1 MRLYESEVEEMRPRV
16 MYRMETKGCRP
27 WELPVGRHDSDF
39 EVQVDDGAAP
49 ADVCVEQLHGPAELH
64 CPAEQLDCC
73 EPDSIC
79 SVVPSHGPDLRGL
92 SAGVRPEEPDLYS
105 TIAHLHSAIGNLQ
118 AENRQL
124 RATSRHL
131 TKLYDRLT
139 SGS

>member
-1 MRLYESEVEEMRPRV
+1 

-39 EVQVDDGAAP
+39 EVQVDDGATP

-64 CPAEQLDCC
+64 CPGEQLEGC
-73 EPDSIC
+73 EPDSIF

-92 SAGVRPEEPDLYS
+92 GADVRPEEPDLYS

-131 TKLYDRLT
+131 TKLYNRLT
-139 SGS
+139 SVSQRLT